1 MFTALSNGVVSAVLA
16 FSRSFVF
23 MLITMMVLPIVL
35 GVNGI
40 WLATPVAEL
49 MALALSICMFLKYKK
64 KYGY

>member
-1 MFTALSNGVVSAVLA
+1 
-16 FSRSFVF
+16 

-49 MALALSICMFLKYKK
+49 MALALSFGMFFMYRKR
-64 KYGY
+64 YGY